1 MPLASSRNNPGVF
14 HHDNHGSLAGW
25 GAVQDSLRNDKRL
38 PRSQFDRPTFEID
51 QQLPLHN
58 IEEFVVVV
66 FVSVI
71 FTLHDA
77 EAGIALN

>member
-14 HHDNHGSLAGW
+14 HHENHGSLAGS

-58 IEEFVVVV
+58 MEEFVVVV
-66 FVSVI
+66 FVPVI
-71 FTLHDA
+71 FTL
-77 EAGIALN
+77 AGC